1 MYVVYL
7 SNCICILYSVM
18 TQIPLPLE
26 SLSIHFTQW
35 KCVVLFKYISKKE
48 ETNIQTEYNR
58 SQLQRR
64 PIQYVIDAA
73 VCSFYFEETKRFGH
87 RSYFD
92 KLRLTCRHA
101 GDTNVKYVK
110 SHVQMGCIRNTL
122 KCALKRTLT
131 DSFKNK
137 KVLPTSS
144 QASSHLQ
151 PVSRFS
157 FVHVLPMCLILGNH
171 AVQYNQRDRQR
182 DREVIMVDQ
191 YPSRLGGMAL

>member
-7 SNCICILYSVM
+7 LNCICILYSVM
-18 TQIPLPLE
+18 TQIPLPPE

-48 ETNIQTEYNR
+48 ETNIQKENNR
-58 SQLQRR
+58 SQLHRR

-73 VCSFYFEETKRFGH
+73 VCSFYFEETMCFGH

-101 GDTNVKYVK
+101 GDNFKHVK

-122 KCALKRTLT
+122 KCFLKRTLT
-131 DSFKNK
+131 DS
-137 KVLPTSS
+137 T
-144 QASSHLQ
+144 
-151 PVSRFS
+151 
-157 FVHVLPMCLILGNH
+157 CLILGNH
-171 AVQYNQRDRQR
+171 AVQYYNQRDRQR

-191 YPSRLGGMAL
+191 YPSRLGGMALIN